1 MALDPICKMTVDE
14 STAKFTSELEGKTFY
29 FCAQRCK
36 EMFDEDPDY
45 YLVEQRQH
53 SIHDCTGG
61 GH

>member
-14 STAKFTSELEGKTFY
+14 STAKFTSEFEGKTFY
-29 FCAQRCK
+29 FCAPRCK

-45 YLVEQRQH
+45 YLVEQQQQ
-53 SIHDCTGG
+53 STHDCTGG